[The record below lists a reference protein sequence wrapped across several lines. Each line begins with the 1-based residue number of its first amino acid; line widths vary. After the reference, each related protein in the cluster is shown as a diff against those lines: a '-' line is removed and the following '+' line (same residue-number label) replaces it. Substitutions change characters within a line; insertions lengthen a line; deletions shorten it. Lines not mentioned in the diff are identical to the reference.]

1 MTCISDRRRMWI
13 RTPRPLLVATL
24 WVVTACLWVGCDST
38 DSEDPGPPEVV
49 VADVTT
55 KNVPMF
61 ADWIGSAEGF
71 NNATI
76 RPQVKGYLLEINYR
90 QGTFVNQGEL
100 LFKID
105 PREFKAELASSQ
117 GQLGE
122 AKANLRKTRSHVDR
136 YRPLASQGAI
146 SQQELDDA
154 IQNMLAAEAGV
165 VTAKARV
172 QQAKLNLSWTN
183 IDSPISGIAG
193 ISVTQ
198 IGDLVS
204 PTTELTTVSQLDPIK
219 VNFPISEQ
227 AYLEV
232 VNSSSAF
239 SDKGTLSDVGP
250 ILQLYLADGSIWPHR
265 GTPFIVGRNVN
276 ESTGT
281 IVVEGRFPNPQ
292 SVIRPGQFARV
303 RVDVGTRKDALL
315 IPQRAVTDV
324 QGKYLV
330 SVVTPKNEVEVR
342 PVEVGDTYEK
352 DWIVTKGLKAGE
364 RVIVEGLQKARTGMK
379 VKPVNEKT
387 FMKQD
392 KAASLGEEETPSMT
406 RVGRSVH
413 SAASNSSTS

>member
-1 MTCISDRRRMWI
+1 MWI

-406 RVGRSVH
+406 KVGRSVH